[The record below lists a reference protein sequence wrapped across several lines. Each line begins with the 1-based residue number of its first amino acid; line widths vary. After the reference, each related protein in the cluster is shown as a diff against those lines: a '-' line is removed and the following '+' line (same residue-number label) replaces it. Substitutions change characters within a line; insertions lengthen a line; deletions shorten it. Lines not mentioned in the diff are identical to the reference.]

1 MRGEREVERCLP
13 VEPCIADWRNFRLLP
28 EQVRPFEPR
37 VFLGTEGRL
46 LAERSPLRR
55 AELPRRPFGE
65 LRHRIHIAGGARL
78 GRADF
83 QLRFRHPVSV
93 MHVDLALSERDL
105 FRPSPAHAGERV
117 NGRRRIEEY
126 SDRSIR
132 CRGRKRIVDLI
143 FGTGMAA
150 AWKDS
155 KTEVEFGGKRL
166 SPKSFSRIGDG
177 KERLFFVSAH
187 RSMLISDGWASP
199 FQKLTSDTPAV
210 ARIFSQNLFDRFSGK
225 DAGTLF
231 PVEKRLKREI
241 REQIDNAI
249 FHGGK
254 VGIEEDPQ
262 HARRLRLVHGGMHL
276 PFMTWTAGQRE
287 FTPLLL
293 GLYHLLPSV
302 QSRKRAGTDWVVLE
316 EPEMGL
322 HPQAVTAVLLLVL
335 DLLWRGY
342 RVVLSTHS
350 PHVLTMLWMMR
361 RLQEHGAR
369 AQRVCEA
376 FGVTGS
382 PPMLNV
388 ADAALKKDYRAY
400 LLHFDNQSKVK
411 SLDISTLDPG
421 AEDERIAG
429 WGGLTEY
436 WSRFGE
442 AVREAVNDSG

>member
-1 MRGEREVERCLP
+1 MPESP
-13 VEPCIADWRNFRLLP
+13 VTRPRRARAETLQSQKRPTRQKVRTSSKPVKLSIRNFGHLK
-28 EQVRPFEPR
+28 Q
-37 VFLGTEGRL
+37 
-46 LAERSPLRR
+46 
-55 AELPRRPFGE
+55 
-65 LRHRIHIAGGARL
+65 I
-78 GRADF
+78 
-83 QLRFRHPVSV
+83 
-93 MHVDLALSERDL
+93 DLALGDLTVLVGAQGAGKSLALQWLKVAMDGRQLVDALRAAGHPTERPDVL
-105 FRPSPAHAGERV
+105 
-117 NGRRRIEEY
+117 
-126 SDRSIR
+126 
-132 CRGRKRIVDLI
+132 VDLI

-166 SPKSFSRIGDG
+166 SPKSFLRIGDG
-177 KERLFFVSAH
+177 KERLFFVPAH

-382 PPMLNV
+382 PSMLNV